1 MQISPKAEYL
11 ISKLNERGFSAYVV
25 GGCVRDLL
33 MDKTPGDWDI
43 TTSAKPDET
52 LEVFRDFTTIPTGLQ
67 HGTITVIYKGE
78 PFEITTFRTD
88 GDYEDH
94 RRPNEVEF
102 VTDLKED
109 LARRDFKMNA
119 IAYSPSEGLIDPFG
133 GMQDIAYKTISA
145 VGEPNV
151 RFEEDALRIL
161 RALRFASTLD
171 FKIEVNTFEA
181 AITKAPTLCRIAK
194 ERITSELLKLIC
206 GASAERVLEEGE
218 EILKFIFPHKI
229 NSLEVDSMPRDEVA
243 RLCAVF
249 KNSPEN
255 LKVLRLPKKTET
267 RVRNILGYTFK
278 NIRYL
283 VRDLKNDGEIYL
295 LLNNCDK
302 ELALAYKSMKNEGF
316 GIEDLQI
323 GGQDLMQ
330 LGVGGSKIGEILEEL
345 SNELCE
351 AKIKNEREELLSHA
365 KVLII
370 KDL

>member
-11 ISKLNERGFSAYVV
+11 ISKLNEHGFSAYVV

-52 LEVFRDFTTIPTGLQ
+52 LEVFQDFTTIPTGLQ
-67 HGTITVIYKGE
+67 HGTVTVIYKGE

-102 VTDLKED
+102 VTDIKED

-119 IAYSPSEGLIDPFG
+119 IAYSPSDGLIDPFC

-145 VGEPNV
+145 VGEPTV

-161 RALRFASTLD
+161 RALRFAATLD
-171 FKIEVNTFEA
+171 FNIEVKTFEA
-181 AITKAPTLCRIAK
+181 ALAKAPTLCEIAK
-194 ERITSELLKLIC
+194 ERITTEFLKLIC
-206 GASAERVLEEGE
+206 GTAAERVLEDGE
-218 EILKFIFPHKI
+218 EILKFIFPYKI
-229 NSLEVDSMPRDEVA
+229 NSHNVNFMPRDEVA

-255 LKVLRLPKKTET
+255 LKTLRLPKKTET
-267 RVRNILGYTFK
+267 RVKNILGYNFK

-283 VRDLKNDGEIYL
+283 VRDLKSDGEIYL

-302 ELALAYKSMKNEGF
+302 ELVLEYKSIQNERF

-323 GGQDLMQ
+323 GGQELIQ
-330 LGVGGSKIGEILEEL
+330 LGISGSKIGTILEKL
-345 SNELCE
+345 SNQLCE
-351 AKIKNEREELLSHA
+351 EKIKNEREVLLSRAKELLTE
-365 KVLII
+365 LN
-370 KDL
+370 

>member
-33 MDKTPGDWDI
+33 MGKTPGDWDI

-52 LEVFRDFTTIPTGLQ
+52 LEVFCDFTTIPTGLQ
-67 HGTITVIYKGE
+67 HGTVTVIYKGE
-78 PFEITTFRTD
+78 PFEVTTFRTD
-88 GDYEDH
+88 GDYVDH
-94 RRPNEVEF
+94 RHPNEVEF
-102 VTDLKED
+102 VADLKED

-119 IAYSPSEGLIDPFG
+119 IAYSPCEGLIDPFCG
-133 GMQDIAYKTISA
+133 LQDIAYKTISA
-145 VGEPNV
+145 VGDPAV

-161 RALRFASTLD
+161 RALRFAATLD

-181 AITKAPTLCRIAK
+181 ATAKAPTLCKIAK
-194 ERITSELLKLIC
+194 ERITTEFLKLIC

-218 EILKFIFPHKI
+218 EILKFIFPCKI
-229 NSLEVDSMPRDEVA
+229 NSRDVDSMPNNEVA

-249 KNSPEN
+249 KNSPDN
-255 LKVLRLPKKTET
+255 LKSLRLPKKTEM
-267 RVRNILGYTFK
+267 RVKNILGYTFK

-295 LLNNCDK
+295 LLNNCNK
-302 ELALAYKSMKNEGF
+302 ELVLEYKTIQNEGF
-316 GIEDLQI
+316 GIENLQI
-323 GGQDLMQ
+323 DGQDLIQ
-330 LGVGGSKIGEILEEL
+330 LGISGSKIGEILEEL

-351 AKIKNEREELLSHA
+351 EKIKNEREALLNRV
-365 KVLII
+365 KMLLVN
-370 KDL
+370 DL